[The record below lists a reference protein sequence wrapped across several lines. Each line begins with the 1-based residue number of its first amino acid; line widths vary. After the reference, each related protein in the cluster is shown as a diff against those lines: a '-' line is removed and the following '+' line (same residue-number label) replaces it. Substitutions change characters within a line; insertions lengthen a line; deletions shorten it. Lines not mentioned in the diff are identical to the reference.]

1 MDFINAIIDNYNI
14 PLLSAFL
21 LGIIT
26 SISPCPL
33 ATNITAISYIS
44 KNLHSTKK
52 TMIHSLVYT
61 LWRVFTYTL
70 IIFLIWWGL
79 STFKI
84 SSLFQGY
91 WDKILWPIL
100 IFVWL
105 VMLNI
110 IKLPKIWWSERIQK
124 FKESLDKKWYFWTF
138 LLWILFALAFC
149 PYSWVMF
156 FGVLIP
162 IVMNSSFPLWLWI
175 LYWIWT
181 AIPVIF
187 FSILFVISIQKMSK
201 VFNKVWIIEKYLR
214 YFIASIFVLVWIYYS
229 YITIKW
235 LSLFF

>member
-61 LWRVFTYTL
+61 LGRVFTYTL
-70 IIFLIWWGL
+70 IIFLIWGGL

-91 WDKILWPIL
+91 GDKILGPIL
-100 IFVWL
+100 IFVGL

-110 IKLPKIWWSERIQK
+110 IKLPKIGGSERIQK
-124 FKESLDKKWYFWTF
+124 FKESLDKKGYFGTF
-138 LLWILFALAFC
+138 LLGILFALAFC
-149 PYSWVMF
+149 PYSGVMF

-162 IVMNSSFPLWLWI
+162 IVMNSSFPL
-175 LYWIWT
+175 
-181 AIPVIF
+181 
-187 FSILFVISIQKMSK
+187 
-201 VFNKVWIIEKYLR
+201 
-214 YFIASIFVLVWIYYS
+214 
-229 YITIKW
+229 
-235 LSLFF
+235 